1 MTGRNRRDWVG
12 AIALSNAMA
21 PLDGKIIQDAQY
33 AVVRLVPDKAEAKMF
48 LEMLDIDKK
57 VRLQR

>member
-21 PLDGKIIQDAQY
+21 PLDDKTVKSAQR

-48 LEMLDIDKK
+48 LEMMGIDKK
-57 VRLQR
+57 VHLQR